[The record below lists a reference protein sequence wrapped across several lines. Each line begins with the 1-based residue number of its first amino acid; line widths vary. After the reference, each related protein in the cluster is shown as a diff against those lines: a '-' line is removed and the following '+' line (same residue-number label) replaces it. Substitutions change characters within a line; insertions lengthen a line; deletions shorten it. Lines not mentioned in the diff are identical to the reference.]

1 MRNRVTP
8 KVAML
13 LTLLLAFAFTSAPA
27 LATSTVV
34 TFRSADN
41 TYEVELYVGG
51 GSKETDGIAG
61 AMIRWPGYEHRDL
74 PFSGVKYHM
83 DKEHTRAGAKFV
95 NPGDPK
101 LPPSFTL
108 EIQGRSGRLTVGK
121 RVIPG
126 NASWIVGPYAYP

>member
-1 MRNRVTP
+1 MRNRITP
-8 KVAML
+8 KVTVL
-13 LTLLLAFAFTSAPA
+13 LTLLLAFAFASVPA

-51 GSKETDGIAG
+51 GSKENDGIAG

-74 PFSGVKYHM
+74 PFTGVKYHM

-108 EIQGRSGRLTVGK
+108 EIQGTSGRLTIGK
-121 RVIPG
+121 RVILG
-126 NASWIVGPYAYP
+126 SASWIVGPYALP

>member
-1 MRNRVTP
+1 MRNRITP
-8 KVAML
+8 KVALL
-13 LTLLLAFAFTSAPA
+13 LTLLLALACASVPA
-27 LATSTVV
+27 LATSTVI

-51 GSKETDGIAG
+51 GSKENDGIAG
-61 AMIRWPGYEHRDL
+61 AMVGWPGYERRGL
-74 PFSGVKYHM
+74 PFTGVKYHM

-108 EIQGRSGRLTVGK
+108 EIQGTSGRLTIGK
-121 RVIPG
+121 RVILG
-126 NASWIVGPYAYP
+126 SASWIVGPYALP

>member
-1 MRNRVTP
+1 MRNRITP
-8 KVAML
+8 KVTVLLML
-13 LTLLLAFAFTSAPA
+13 LVAFAFASIPA

-51 GSKETDGIAG
+51 GSKENDGIAG

-74 PFSGVKYHM
+74 PFTGVKYHM

-95 NPGDPK
+95 NPGDPQYA
-101 LPPSFTL
+101 PSFTV
-108 EIQGRSGRLTVGK
+108 EIEGRSGRLTVGK

-126 NASWIVGPYAYP
+126 SASWIVGPYAYP